1 MSRKTSETP
10 KHIVIDARI
19 RRASTGRP
27 VDRLVEFL
35 EDLDHVNHYTILV
48 QPDDPWKM
56 RAGNFQT
63 LPCPFP
69 QFSFNPM
76 DQVKFAWQLYRLK
89 PDLVHF
95 TMTQQPLLYFNR
107 HIVTMTHDLTMLEFV
122 RRGTTPVP
130 VYKFKMALYRFL
142 LWWGHHKSEK
152 IIVPTNGVKK
162 ELIAY
167 QPFTKPKIEVV
178 YEAGAIAAQGKAVQP
193 KGVDGEYITYV
204 GTVFPHKNA
213 FKLIEAFDI
222 LHAERPNLKLVFV
235 GKMEKHREELRVW
248 AKNRP
253 SYKNIVFTGFI
264 PDEALKWVFEHCK
277 AYVFASLSEGWGLP
291 PLEAMAYGVPV
302 ASSNASV
309 MPEVLGDAAHY
320 FDPRDVEDMAQKIGE
335 VLDDKQLRERLI
347 KAGYAQNKKYSW
359 EKMAEET
366 LSIYRKI
373 LNEK

>member
-1 MSRKTSETP
+1 MENETS

-35 EDLDHVNHYTILV
+35 QDLDHVNRYTILV
-48 QPDDPWKM
+48 EADDKWKM
-56 RAGNFQT
+56 RNQNFTT
-63 LPCPFP
+63 LPCPFA

-76 DQVKFAWQLYRLK
+76 EQLRFAWLLYGLK

-95 TMTQQPLLYFNR
+95 TMTQQPLLFFNR
-107 HIVTMTHDLTMLEFV
+107 RIVTMTHDLTMLEFV
-122 RRGTTPVP
+122 RRGTTPMP
-130 VYKFKMALYRFL
+130 VYKVKMGLYRFL
-142 LWWGHHKSEK
+142 LWWGHQKSRK

-162 ELIAY
+162 ELIKY
-167 QPFTKPKIEVV
+167 QPFTKPKIEVI
-178 YEAGAIAAQGKAVQP
+178 YEAGALPMTGKSVQP
-193 KGVDGEYITYV
+193 KGVDGEYIAYV

-222 LHAERPNLKLVFV
+222 LHAQRPSLKLVFV
-235 GKMEKHREELRVW
+235 GKMEKHREELKEW

-264 PDEALKWVFEHCK
+264 PDESLKWVFEHCK

-291 PLEAMAYGVPV
+291 ALEAMAYGVPV

-309 MPEVLGDAAHY
+309 MPEVLGNAAHY
-320 FDPRDVEDMAQKIGE
+320 FDPHDVEDMAAKIGE
-335 VLDDKQLRERLI
+335 VLDDKKLRERLI

-359 EKMAEET
+359 EQMAKET
-366 LSIYRKI
+366 LDLYKSVLAR
-373 LNEK
+373 